1 MAFLYNVSICCYLF
15 LIHVAGLFN
24 NKAKQWI
31 AGRKNIFERIQKDVK
46 PGAKLAWFHCASL
59 GEFEQARP
67 VIEEFK
73 KLYPHYKLLLTFFS
87 PSGYEV
93 RRNYEFA
100 DFVYYMPIDTP
111 SNARRFLDLVNPSIV
126 FFVKYEFW
134 FNYIIQIKKKNI
146 PFFVFSAIF
155 RENQHFF
162 KWYGGWFRK
171 QLKSITHIFVQNTES
186 LSMLQKIGVTQVSVC
201 GDTRFDRV
209 NTIARNVKAFPLI
222 KKFCEGSDVF
232 IAGSSWPPDEEL
244 LTMLINSNRTNFKFI
259 IAPHMVDLPHI
270 VSLGEKLKGQFV
282 KYSEADEENITRIK
296 VMIIDSIG
304 ILSHV
309 YQYGKLAYIGGG
321 FGSGIH
327 NILEAATFGLPVIFG
342 PKYHKFREAVDLIKE
357 GGAYS
362 ISNENEFMETVMK
375 LYNEPELLKEKSQIA
390 RNFVQ
395 KNIGATDI
403 ILKKIEK
410 SIVSGH

>member
-1 MAFLYNVSICCYLF
+1 MAFLYNLSICLYLI
-15 LIHVAGLFN
+15 LVRVASLFN

-31 AGRKNIFERIQKDVK
+31 AGRKNIFDHLQKTVNPD
-46 PGAKLAWFHCASL
+46 AKLAWFHCASL

-73 KLYPHYKLLLTFFS
+73 KLHPHYKLLLTFFS
-87 PSGYEV
+87 PSGSEVRKNYEV
-93 RRNYEFA
+93 A
-100 DFVYYMPIDTP
+100 DYVFYMPMDTP
-111 SNARRFLDLVNPSIV
+111 ANAKRFLDLVNPSIV

-134 FNYIIQIKKKNI
+134 FNYIIQINNKNI

-171 QLKSITHIFVQNTES
+171 HLNGITHIFVQNNES
-186 LSMLQKIGVTQVSVC
+186 LSLLKKIGITQVSVS

-209 NTIARNVKAFPLI
+209 NAIAGNVKSFPLI
-222 KKFCEGSDVF
+222 KKFCEGFDVF

-244 LTMLINSNRTNFKFI
+244 LTKLINSDKTNYKFI
-259 IAPHMVDLPHI
+259 IAPHLVDTPHI
-270 VSLGEKLKGQFV
+270 TSIEEKIKGHV
-282 KYSEADEENITRIK
+282 VRYSKADEDNVMSAK
-296 VMIIDSIG
+296 VLIIDSIG

-342 PKYHKFREAVDLIKE
+342 PKYHKFREAVELIKE
-357 GGAYS
+357 GGAFS
-362 ISNENEFMETVMK
+362 ISDENEFMKVVIQ
-375 LYNEPELLKEKSQIA
+375 LYNEPALLKEKSQIA

-395 KNIGATDI
+395 RNIGATDI
-403 ILKKIEK
+403 ILKETEK
-410 SIVSGH
+410 SIDISQ